1 MSPEVLA
8 VCQQLIKSGK
18 PVSVG
23 MLKAR
28 LPVKTPLP
36 AIIQAVQYCK
46 QQPQAVVDATPATTD
61 SVPESPQLS
70 EAQKIMALETRIE
83 ALENR
88 LAVLEQKG

>member
-46 QQPQAVVDATPATTD
+46 QQPQAVVDAPPANTE
-61 SVPESPQLS
+61 SVTKPNESS
-70 EAQKIMALETRIE
+70 EAQKIMELETRIE
-83 ALENR
+83 ALEKR
-88 LAVLEQKG
+88 LAVLEQKD